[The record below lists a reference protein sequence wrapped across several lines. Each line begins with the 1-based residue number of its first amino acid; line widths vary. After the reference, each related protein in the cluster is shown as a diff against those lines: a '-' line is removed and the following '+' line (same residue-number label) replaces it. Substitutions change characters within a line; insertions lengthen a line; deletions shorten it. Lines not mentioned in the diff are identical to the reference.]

1 MLKNVTLLTA
11 QLDGKTT
18 WRLLGPDGMPLES
31 FGVFADSLIRKH
43 PLNTRRN
50 YCRHLAEFFDYLFEA
65 SMALQAGDPQIK
77 LTRLVLQEIVEGFDE
92 YLVLGGSS
100 GSRVALLVHAAKPS
114 PMHAPATSALMH
126 APLRKFL
133 KLSEQLRK
141 EMAEMARE
149 GLATTHDVDLA
160 PLLPGMGARET
171 VSGHQRAAMSAT
183 SMISG
188 VISGGP
194 KLLRRAILPT
204 VSPQVPY
211 AENRA
216 FPFDSVADFIDE
228 LPTHRDKA
236 LYAMLAASGA
246 RMSEGL
252 QLLFDDVDVNEGTV
266 ALRNPRLRAN
276 QPSYLALRPAERE
289 KLAWKGRT
297 TERTLLIEPFAS
309 MFFANLEL
317 YLRHEYIPHG
327 LHRFVFQYSSQRL
340 SGTPYFLSAP
350 SSRLEIFRG
359 AMSSAGIDADV
370 SGPHSLRHGYGTY
383 LLNYFPRLNGDYG
396 LPVSLV
402 QQLMGHKDVKS
413 TLKYARHDQD
423 LMTLELQHANAMV
436 FRGAVPKSIVQLK
449 LEALNAQVRKLQAE
463 LDVPQ
468 LKRGDQ

>member
-1 MLKNVTLLTA
+1 MLKNVTLLPA
-11 QLDGKTT
+11 HLDGKTT
-18 WRLLGPDGMPLES
+18 WRLLGPDGTPQVS

-43 PLNTRRN
+43 PLNTRRS
-50 YCRHLAEFFDYLFEA
+50 YCRNLAEFFDYLHEA
-65 SMALQAGDPQIK
+65 ATVLPAREPQTR

-92 YLVLGGSS
+92 YLVLGGASS
-100 GSRVALLVHAAKPS
+100 SRVAKLVNATKPS

-133 KLSEQLRK
+133 ALSEQLRK
-141 EMAEMARE
+141 EMSEMARE
-149 GLATTHDVDLA
+149 GLAATRDVDPA
-160 PLLPGMGARET
+160 PLLPGMDVRDKL
-171 VSGHQRAAMSAT
+171 SGHQRTAMSAT

-194 KLLRRAILPT
+194 KLFRRANLPT
-204 VSPQVPY
+204 ISPQVPY
-211 AENRA
+211 GENRA
-216 FPFDSVADFIDE
+216 FPFDSIADLIDE
-228 LPTHRDKA
+228 LTTHRDKA

-252 QLLFDDVDVNEGTV
+252 QLLFDDVDINKGAI
-266 ALRNPRLRAN
+266 ALRSPRLRAN
-276 QPSYLALRPAERE
+276 HPSYLALGPADRE

-327 LHRFVFQYSSQRL
+327 LHRFIFQYNAPKL
-340 SGTPYFLSAP
+340 TGTPYFLSAP
-350 SSRLEIFRG
+350 SSRLQIFRG
-359 AMSSAGIDADV
+359 AISSAGIDADV
-370 SGPHSLRHGYGTY
+370 SGPHSLRHAYGTY

-396 LPVSLV
+396 LPVALV

-423 LMTLELQHANAMV
+423 LMTLELQHANSMV
-436 FRGAVPKSIVQLK
+436 FTGAVPKPIVQIK
-449 LEALNAQVRKLQAE
+449 LEALNAQVRQLQAE
-463 LDVPQ
+463 FNVLELQ
-468 LKRGDQ
+468 QGNQ

>member
-1 MLKNVTLLTA
+1 MLKNVTLLPA

-18 WRLLGPDGMPLES
+18 WRLLGPDGMLLES

-43 PLNTRRN
+43 PLNTRRS

-65 SMALQAGDPQIK
+65 SMALQADDPQIK
-77 LTRLVLQEIVEGFDE
+77 LTRLVLQKIIEGFDE

-100 GSRVALLVHAAKPS
+100 GSRVALLVHATKPS

-149 GLATTHDVDLA
+149 GLAAPLDVDQA
-160 PLLPGMGARET
+160 PLLHGMGARET
-171 VSGHQRAAMSAT
+171 VSGHQRNAMSAT

-194 KLLRRAILPT
+194 RLLRRAILPT

-211 AENRA
+211 EESRA

-236 LYAMLAASGA
+236 LYAILAASGA
-246 RMSEGL
+246 RMSEGV
-252 QLLFDDVDVNEGTV
+252 QLLFDDVDVNNGTI
-266 ALRNPRLRAN
+266 ALRSPRLRAN
-276 QPSYLALRPAERE
+276 HPSYLALRPDQRE

-297 TERTLLIEPFAS
+297 TEKTLLIEPFAS

-327 LHRFVFQYSSQRL
+327 LHRFIFQYSTKKL
-340 SGTPYFLSAP
+340 SGTPYFLSAA
-350 SSRLEIFRG
+350 SSRLQIFRG
-359 AMSSAGIDADV
+359 AVTSAGIDADF
-370 SGPHSLRHGYGTY
+370 SGPHSLRHAYGTY

-402 QQLMGHKDVKS
+402 QQLLGHKDVNS
-413 TLKYARHDQD
+413 TLKYAQHDED
-423 LMTLELQHANAMV
+423 LMKLELQHANAMV
-436 FRGAVPKSIVQLK
+436 FRGAESKSIVQLK

-463 LDVPQ
+463 LNVLQLPQ
-468 LKRGDQ
+468 RNQ